1 MAAVT
6 AQLIHE
12 SPLSAGPITTFFF
25 GRQLGYTCNNAVLH
39 NRPCC
44 APLTRR
50 VASRRKTRGRLQAFF
65 FLSFFLFFP
74 ERSDS
79 LVRSRF
85 PPRNHTHAWGSLGC
99 QTLGEFWCGT
109 LRFSPDKDGNKKKCS
124 YGRWYASI
132 NHELTKLVKKKRWY
146 D

>member
-12 SPLSAGPITTFFF
+12 SPLSAGPITTFF

-39 NRPCC
+39 NQPCC

-50 VASRRKTRGRLQAFF
+50 VASRRKRVDDSER
-65 FLSFFLFFP
+65 FFLFFP

-99 QTLGEFWCGT
+99 QTLGEF
-109 LRFSPDKDGNKKKCS
+109 
-124 YGRWYASI
+124 
-132 NHELTKLVKKKRWY
+132 
-146 D
+146 